1 MSGIWWD
8 RSATIGETPTL
19 GHDPLL
25 HNNVDATTDIVPDL
39 ATTGGVRRQ
48 RDVPVPVELTYLFRV
63 PTQVRAPRSIG
74 TEQRH
79 PLIGSSRQRAVDQA
93 ILCAARLTRRAAD
106 PSLGQDTECR
116 ANQDS
121 QFTHSYDT
129 VRVLADAQQ
138 SSQVTAER
146 ARTAQHAAQKNESYC
161 F

>member
-48 RDVPVPVELTYLFRV
+48 RDAPVPVELTYLF
-63 PTQVRAPRSIG
+63 SIG
-74 TEQRH
+74 TEQRY